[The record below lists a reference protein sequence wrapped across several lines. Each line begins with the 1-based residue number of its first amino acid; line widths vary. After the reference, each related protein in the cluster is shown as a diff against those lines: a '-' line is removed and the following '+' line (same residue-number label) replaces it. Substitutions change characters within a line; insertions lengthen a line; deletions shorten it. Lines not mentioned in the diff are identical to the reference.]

1 MDNLDRFLKLDIGT
15 IKIHVELDDEGVLLN
30 VLKNTSDQIGF
41 CRRDEIIESKR
52 KSYSDFGLEIKELI
66 DEWPRKTTGDYR

>member
-1 MDNLDRFLKLDIGT
+1 MDKLDRFLKLDIGT

-66 DEWPRKTTGDYR
+66 DE